1 MDIRNTAIGEFLITS
16 GWANSQRDTL
26 EADASSRKYERL
38 RSGSNQALLM
48 ICPPEGE
55 NIYEFIKVTNYLL
68 EKKYSVPIIF
78 SKDPKKGLLIIEDFG
93 DTTFMRAAG
102 KTVEDSLLYSSAL
115 EVLIKM
121 HSNQSRDWSRLN
133 LPAYNTNLLLEELSI
148 FCEWYLPN
156 FLKNKALK
164 GAIADFQKIWIRLIS
179 EYLVLEPTLVLR
191 DFHADNLF
199 WLPKRKG
206 EQRCGLID
214 YQDAVIGSP
223 TYDLM
228 SLLEDARRDIPTDL
242 YNKIKGD
249 YILAFPDLD
258 ITKFNKE
265 FALLSAQRHC
275 KVLGIFSRLC
285 QRDNK
290 NKYLEHMPRV
300 WHLLEKSCQSAFL
313 APLETWLNEFIPFE
327 KRYKLPTKS
336 VR

>member
-1 MDIRNTAIGEFLITS
+1 MNIRNRAISDFLTSS
-16 GWANSQRDTL
+16 GWASSQRDEL

-55 NIYEFIKVTNYLL
+55 NIYEFIKVTDYLL

-93 DTTFMRAAG
+93 DTTFMKTAG
-102 KTVEDSLLYSSAL
+102 KTVEASVLYSSAL

-121 HSNQSRDWSRLN
+121 HSNRSRDWSRLK
-133 LPAYNTNLLLEELSI
+133 LPTYNTDLLLEELAI

-156 FLKNKALK
+156 FLKTETLK
-164 GAIADFQKIWIRLIS
+164 TAIEDFQKIWVRLIS
-179 EYLVLEPTLVLR
+179 EHLVLEPTLVLR

-206 EQRCGLID
+206 EQKCGLID

-228 SLLEDARRDIPTDL
+228 SLLEDARRDIPIDL

-249 YILAFPDLD
+249 YILAFPSLD
-258 ITKFNKE
+258 VTKFNKE

-275 KVLGIFSRLC
+275 KVLGIFSRLF
-285 QRDNK
+285 QRDNRD
-290 NKYLEHMPRV
+290 KYLEHMPRV
-300 WHLLEKSCQSAFL
+300 WRLLEKSCQSTIL
-313 APLETWLNEFIPFE
+313 APLEAWLNEFIPFE
-327 KRYKLPTKS
+327 KRYNLMTKS
-336 VR
+336 VK

>member
-1 MDIRNTAIGEFLITS
+1 MNIRNTIISDFLVSS
-16 GWANSQRDTL
+16 GWANSQRNAL

-38 RSGSNQALLM
+38 RSESNHALLM

-55 NIYEFIKVTNYLL
+55 NIHEFIKVTDYLL
-68 EKKYSVPIIF
+68 EKKYSVPNIF

-93 DTTFMRAAG
+93 DTTFRKVAG
-102 KTVEDSLLYSSAL
+102 KTVGDGVLYSSAL
-115 EVLIKM
+115 QVLIKM

-133 LPAYNTNLLLEELSI
+133 LPAYNTDLLLKELSI
-148 FCEWYLPN
+148 FCEWFLPN
-156 FLKNKALK
+156 FLTTKTLK
-164 GAIADFQKIWIRLIS
+164 SASADFKKIWMRLIS
-179 EYLVLEPTLVLR
+179 EHLVLEPTLVLR

-206 EQRCGLID
+206 EQKCGLID

-223 TYDLM
+223 AYDLM
-228 SLLEDARRDIPTDL
+228 SLLEDARRDIPIDL
-242 YNKIKGD
+242 YNKIKND
-249 YILAFPDLD
+249 YISAFPSLD

-265 FALLSAQRHC
+265 FTLLSAQRHC

-300 WHLLEKSCQSAFL
+300 WQLLEKSCKSAFL
-313 APLETWLNEFIPFE
+313 SPLEAWLNEFIPFE
-327 KRYKLPTKS
+327 KRYKLPTKN
-336 VR
+336 VK